1 MAMYCVKM
9 RPRTSKKDALRPTYD
24 NQIPI
29 WCKVWYG
36 SPGADDHF
44 TYLATRC
51 IIKKGST
58 SRPVVKS
65 TEAKATMK
73 YVAGVRKHLRGSLN
87 RVNSSNTL
95 LVIVIGDKIAREMPV
110 ASSV

>member
-9 RPRTSKKDALRPTYD
+9 RPRTSKKEVLRPTFE

-29 WCKVWYG
+29 WKKVWYG
-36 SPGADDHF
+36 SPGAEVHF
-44 TYLATRC
+44 RYVATRYV
-51 IIKKGST
+51 INKGST
-58 SRPVVKS
+58 SKPVVKS
-65 TEAKATMK
+65 TKAKATMK

-95 LVIVIGDKIAREMPV
+95 LVIVIGDIIARQIPV